1 MKKFDLNIE
10 QILENWDTYHAIRE
24 IISNALD
31 EQLLT
36 NTDEVQINKENEFWI
51 IRDFGRGIQYNH
63 LTQNE
68 NVEKLSND
76 NVIGRFGIG
85 LKDALATFERNKIKI
100 EITSK
105 YNRITISK
113 SKKQDFEDLI
123 TLHAIIED
131 SPKPNFIG
139 TEFKLVGVND
149 LDIEKAKKLFLKF
162 SGDKIIETTDQ
173 GQIVSKSSEKGNI
186 YVNGVKVA
194 EEENFLFSY
203 NISKLSSTLKKS
215 LNRERTNV
223 GRTAYTNSVK
233 KILLNAKSKDVAE
246 ILADDLTN
254 INRGTAR
261 DELLWIDVQEHSVKI
276 LNQLGKYLFVTSSE
290 AMQFPDMIDQAKNN
304 GNNIIIIPENLKY
317 KINNSVD
324 LSGNAINDLGQF
336 VDDYNDSFEFNFIEP
351 NELNSSEKNIYD
363 STNIIIDLFGGLPN
377 QVKSIKIS
385 STMRT
390 DFFSENETL
399 GLWNGE
405 LKSIIIS
412 RKTLKSLKSYSGTLI
427 HEMIHARTGY
437 VDVTRD
443 FETSLTNSIGE
454 LSEKLI
460 LIEKGE
466 SNTSYNSNN
475 GELVKSETNTN
486 NKTKSWLKRLLS

>member
-10 QILENWDTYHAIRE
+10 QILENWETYHAIRE

-31 EQLLT
+31 EKLLT
-36 NTDEVQINKENEFWI
+36 ATDEVEINKENDVWI
-51 IRDFGRGIQYNH
+51 IRDFGRGIKYNH

-68 NVEKLSND
+68 NKEKLSND

-85 LKDALATFERNKIKI
+85 LKDALATFERNKVKV
-100 EITSK
+100 EIISK
-105 YNRITISK
+105 FNRITISK
-113 SKKQDFEDLI
+113 SKKQDFEDLF

-131 SPKPNFIG
+131 SAKPNFIG
-139 TEFKLVGVND
+139 TEFKLVGIND

-162 SGDKIIETTDQ
+162 SGDNIIETTEQ
-173 GQIVSKSSEKGNI
+173 GQIVSKSSDKGSI

-203 NISKLSSTLKKS
+203 NITKLNSSLKKS

-233 KILLNAKSKDVAE
+233 KILLNAKSKGVAE

-254 INRGTAR
+254 INIGTAH

-276 LNQLGKYLFVTSSE
+276 LNQLGKYLFVTSFE

-304 GNNIIIIPENLKY
+304 GNKIIIIPENLKY
-317 KINNSVD
+317 KINDSID
-324 LSGNAINDLGQF
+324 LSGNPINDLGQF

-351 NELNSSEKNIYD
+351 SALNSREKIIYD
-363 STNIIIDLFGGLPN
+363 STNKIIDLFGGLPN

-427 HEMIHARTGY
+427 HELIHAKTGY
-437 VDVTRD
+437 DDVTRE

-454 LSEKLI
+454 LCEKLI
-460 LIEKGE
+460 RNEKAKGTKPYK
-466 SNTSYNSNN
+466 SNAGDFT
-475 GELVKSETNTN
+475 KSETNS
-486 NKTKSWLKRLLS
+486 NKKNKSWLNRLFS

>member
-10 QILENWDTYHAIRE
+10 QILENWETYHAIRE

-31 EQLLT
+31 EKLLT
-36 NTDEVQINKENEFWI
+36 ETNEVQIEKEDDVWI

-68 NVEKLSND
+68 NEEKLSND

-85 LKDALATFERNKIKI
+85 LKDALATFERNKVKI
-100 EITSK
+100 EIISK

-113 SKKQDFEDLI
+113 SKKQDFEDLF

-131 SPKPNFIG
+131 SPEPNFIG
-139 TEFKLVGVND
+139 TEFKLIGVND

-173 GQIVSKSSEKGNI
+173 GQIVSKSSDKGNI

-203 NISKLSSTLKKS
+203 NITKLSSSLKKS

-254 INRGTAR
+254 INRGTAH

-276 LNQLGKYLFVTSSE
+276 LNQLGKYLFVTSLE

-317 KINNSVD
+317 KINDSLD
-324 LSGNAINDLGQF
+324 LSGNPINDLGQF

-351 NELNSSEKNIYD
+351 SELDSAEKIIYN
-363 STNIIIDLFGGLPN
+363 STNKLIDLFGGLPN

-427 HEMIHARTGY
+427 HEMIHAKTGY
-437 VDVTRD
+437 DDVTRD

-454 LSEKLI
+454 LCEKLI
-460 LIEKGE
+460 HIEKAQGTTPYK
-466 SNTSYNSNN
+466 SN
-475 GELVKSETNTN
+475 GGDFAKSETSSI
-486 NKTKSWLKRLLS
+486 NKNKSWLKRMFS

>member
-1 MKKFDLNIE
+1 
-10 QILENWDTYHAIRE
+10 
-24 IISNALD
+24 
-31 EQLLT
+31 
-36 NTDEVQINKENEFWI
+36 
-51 IRDFGRGIQYNH
+51 
-63 LTQNE
+63 
-68 NVEKLSND
+68 
-76 NVIGRFGIG
+76 
-85 LKDALATFERNKIKI
+85 
-100 EITSK
+100 
-105 YNRITISK
+105 
-113 SKKQDFEDLI
+113 
-123 TLHAIIED
+123 
-131 SPKPNFIG
+131 
-139 TEFKLVGVND
+139 

-162 SGDKIIETTDQ
+162 SGDKIIETTEQ
-173 GQIVSKSSEKGNI
+173 GQIVSKSSDKGNI
-186 YVNGVKVA
+186 YVNGVMVA

-203 NISKLSSTLKKS
+203 NITKLSSSLKKS

-254 INRGTAR
+254 INRGTAH

-276 LNQLGKYLFVTSSE
+276 LNQLGKYLFVTSLE

-317 KINNSVD
+317 KINDSVD
-324 LSGNAINDLGQF
+324 LSGNPINDLGQF

-351 NELNSSEKNIYD
+351 RELDSSEKNIYD
-363 STNIIIDLFGGLPN
+363 STNKIIKLFGGLPN

-385 STMRT
+385 STMRP

-412 RKTLKSLKSYSGTLI
+412 RKTLTSLKSYSGTLI

-437 VDVTRD
+437 DDVTRD
-443 FETSLTNSIGE
+443 FETSLTDSIGE
-454 LSEKLI
+454 LCEKLV
-460 LIEKGE
+460 LIEKAQGTTPYK
-466 SNTSYNSNN
+466 SNGVEFT
-475 GELVKSETNTN
+475 KSETFTTN
-486 NKTKSWLKRLLS
+486 KNKSWLKRLFS

>member
-10 QILENWDTYHAIRE
+10 QILENWETYHAIRE

-31 EQLLT
+31 EKLLT
-36 NTDEVQINKENEFWI
+36 DTNDVQINKEKDVWI

-68 NVEKLSND
+68 NEEKLSND

-85 LKDALATFERNKIKI
+85 LKDALATFERNKVKV
-100 EITSK
+100 EIISK

-113 SKKQDFEDLI
+113 SKKQDFEDLF

-139 TEFKLVGVND
+139 TEFKLFGVND

-162 SGDKIIETTDQ
+162 SGDNIIETTEQ
-173 GQIVSKSSEKGNI
+173 GQIVSKSSDKGSI

-203 NISKLSSTLKKS
+203 NITKLSSSLKKS

-233 KILLNAKSKDVAE
+233 KILLNAKSKGVAE

-254 INRGTAR
+254 INLGTAH

-276 LNQLGKYLFVTSSE
+276 LNQLGKYLFVTSLE
-290 AMQFPDMIDQAKNN
+290 AMQYPDVIDQAKNN
-304 GNNIIIIPENLKY
+304 GNNITIIPENLKY
-317 KINNSVD
+317 KINDSID
-324 LSGNAINDLGQF
+324 LSGNPINDLGQF
-336 VDDYNDSFEFNFIEP
+336 VDDYNDSFEFNFIESS
-351 NELNSSEKNIYD
+351 ELNSMEKNIYD
-363 STNIIIDLFGGLPN
+363 STHKIIDLFGGLPN

-390 DFFSENETL
+390 NFFSENEIL

-427 HEMIHARTGY
+427 HELIHAKTGY
-437 VDVTRD
+437 DDVTRE

-454 LSEKLI
+454 LCEKLI
-460 LIEKGE
+460 RSEKAQGTTPYKSNGGE
-466 SNTSYNSNN
+466 FT
-475 GELVKSETNTN
+475 KSETIS
-486 NKTKSWLKRLLS
+486 NKKNKSWLKRLLS